1 MSEPAAAPARDSL
14 WTLATGSRPEE
25 RAALLLS
32 FVYFFCVL
40 ASYYLLRPLRDQ
52 FGAAVGSTNL
62 WQFWTGTFLA
72 TLALTPVFGWLV
84 ARYPREKFI
93 PLVYGF
99 FIVGL
104 LAFVPAFRAQ
114 DSIGPRLLG
123 IVFYIWVSVF
133 NLFVVSVFWSYMA
146 DIFDHA
152 QSRRLFPLIALGG
165 TLGSIAGPLIARAL
179 PLELVLFASAGLLG
193 VVIACILALSRWARR
208 QPHPGRPS
216 AAAGVIGGHWWAGL
230 RQVFTSPFLRRM
242 AALMLLGDAIGTVA
256 YALVSDYAGAHYP
269 DRESRKDFYAGVDL
283 ATNVLVILF
292 QVGIARWVLV
302 RFGLGVGLVLPAAL
316 NAAVLV
322 AVAVI
327 GDPAVVAM
335 LVITRAGTYGL
346 YKPAA
351 DALYTRADREVRYK
365 GKNVIETA
373 VWRFGDVVVSGGMA
387 LLAPLAVGVFGYG
400 LAAAA
405 AAMCSGAFGW
415 RAAHSPGLAPEPA
428 LRRR

>member
-1 MSEPAAAPARDSL
+1 MSESVTAGKSSSL
-14 WTLATGSRPEE
+14 WSLVTGSRPEE
-25 RAALLLS
+25 RAALALS

-93 PLVYGF
+93 PLVYAF
-99 FIVGL
+99 FIVCL

-133 NLFVVSVFWSYMA
+133 NLFVVSVFWSFMA
-146 DIFDHA
+146 DLFDSG
-152 QSRRLFPLIALGG
+152 QSRRLFPVIALGG
-165 TLGSIAGPLIARAL
+165 TMGSIAGPLIARAL
-179 PLELVLFASAGLLG
+179 PVELVLFASIAMLV
-193 VVIACILALSRWARR
+193 VVIACILGLSRWARGNPNPER
-208 QPHPGRPS
+208 LFAPG
-216 AAAGVIGGHWWAGL
+216 AEIIGGHWWTGL
-230 RQVFTSPFLRRM
+230 KQTFTSPFLRRM
-242 AALMLLGDAIGTVA
+242 AVLMLLGDAIGTVG
-256 YALVSDYAGAHYP
+256 YALVSDYAGAHYL
-269 DRESRKDFYAGVDL
+269 DREARKNFYAGVDL
-283 ATNVLVILF
+283 ATNVLVIVF
-292 QVGIARWVLV
+292 QAGGARWVLV

-316 NAAVLV
+316 NALVLV
-322 AVAVI
+322 TVAIV

-351 DALYTRADREVRYK
+351 DALYTRVDRETRYK
-365 GKNVIETA
+365 GKNVIDTA
-373 VWRFGDVVVSGGMA
+373 VWRFGDVLVSGGMA
-387 LLAPLAVGVFGYG
+387 ILKPVAIGVAGYALISSCAAG
-400 LAAAA
+400 L
-405 AAMCSGAFGW
+405 STWFGW
-415 RAAHSPGLAPEPA
+415 RAAHSPELAPEPDG
-428 LRRR
+428 R